1 MDVLPY
7 RLEGKVA
14 LITGSGRGIGLG
26 MTRALAAAGA
36 AVAIQ
41 DIDLDVAK
49 AEVARIRCGGGKAIA
64 LGGDLVDLK
73 LPQQLIEQTVIQLGS
88 IDILINNGAIQ
99 SHGSWLEMPI
109 EEMQKQFDCDLLSP
123 ILCARHAVPH
133 MKAKKWGRIIN
144 LGSIQQ
150 RGANPHMLPY
160 SLSKAAMEKLT
171 MALARDLAKDQITV
185 NCIAPGWINT
195 WRNRDDFRTEEETR
209 QKGKHIP
216 LGRIGVPEDFAG
228 IAILLCSDAG
238 NYITGQTIFVDGGLS
253 AH

>member
-7 RLEGKVA
+7 RIDGKVA
-14 LITGSGRGIGLG
+14 LITGSGRGIGLA
-26 MTRALAAAGA
+26 MAQTLASAGA

-41 DIDLDVAK
+41 DIELDVAN
-49 AEVARIRCGGGKAIA
+49 AEVARIRAQGGKAIA

-73 LPQQLIEQTVIQLGS
+73 LPQQLIEQTVGQLGC

-99 SHGSWLEMPI
+99 SHGSWLDMPI
-109 EEMQKQFDCDLLSP
+109 EEMQKQLECNLLGP

-133 MKAKKWGRIIN
+133 MKARRWGRIIN
-144 LGSIQQ
+144 IGSIQQ
-150 RGANPHMLPY
+150 RSANPHMLPY

-195 WRNRDDFRTEEETR
+195 WRNRDDFRTEEETK
-209 QKGKHIP
+209 QKGKHIL

-228 IAILLCSDAG
+228 IALLLCSDAG
-238 NYITGQTIFVDGGLS
+238 SYITGQTIFVDGGLS
-253 AH
+253 A